1 MKHADWAR
9 TVWAKAAAFVLAA
22 VMVPLAC
29 ACIASIALGYESGWM
44 MHKQANLYES
54 DFVISAVSRNAGQVW
69 DYLQY
74 EGGNIADSWLTDTE
88 HTNYRFAIC
97 DEDGEE
103 LFSNIGTNDQV
114 ISNLYYYTSNDGM
127 TLRSAVAQP
136 MGAQDEI
143 FWAYRLT
150 EQLYA
155 LYPHAAAMTAVSAAV
170 FIALLVFLACVSA
183 RRPAREEVV
192 PNWQEK
198 LPFDLYLLVDGVL
211 AAVLILV
218 LAEALRNFYLVPFV
232 DVLALG
238 TAAGLAVL
246 FLGLWMTLCARVKLG
261 QWWRNT
267 VIFRLLGLCWRI
279 LKWLGRNLRAVGR
292 GLLTLLRGI
301 PLVWKTVLLLAAIC
315 LYELICIAGLHWNVE
330 GLFVSWL
337 LEKLILCAGVLF
349 LALQLRRLQE
359 SGAALAAGDLDAK
372 VDTRHMYWDFRRHG
386 ENLNAI
392 SQGMGIAVEKQL
404 KSERLKT
411 ELITNVSHDIKTPLT
426 SIINYVDLLRRDH
439 TPEQQEEYL
448 SVLDRQSRK
457 LKKLTEDLVE
467 VSKASTGN
475 LPVNASRRS
484 ISELLSQAL
493 GEYCEKLEGAQLEP
507 VLSLPQHDLFAC
519 VDGTLMWRVLD
530 NLFSNACKYAQSG
543 TRLYIDAAERDG
555 QVCLAFKNISR
566 ERLNIPADELLERF
580 VRGDSARSTEGS
592 GLGLNIARSLTELQ
606 GGTFS
611 LSIDGD
617 LFKVELMLPQAA

>member
-1 MKHADWAR
+1 
-9 TVWAKAAAFVLAA
+9 
-22 VMVPLAC
+22 
-29 ACIASIALGYESGWM
+29 
-44 MHKQANLYES
+44 
-54 DFVISAVSRNAGQVW
+54 
-69 DYLQY
+69 
-74 EGGNIADSWLTDTE
+74 
-88 HTNYRFAIC
+88 
-97 DEDGEE
+97 
-103 LFSNIGTNDQV
+103 
-114 ISNLYYYTSNDGM
+114 
-127 TLRSAVAQP
+127 
-136 MGAQDEI
+136 
-143 FWAYRLT
+143 
-150 EQLYA
+150 
-155 LYPHAAAMTAVSAAV
+155 
-170 FIALLVFLACVSA
+170 
-183 RRPAREEVV
+183 
-192 PNWQEK
+192 
-198 LPFDLYLLVDGVL
+198 
-211 AAVLILV
+211 
-218 LAEALRNFYLVPFV
+218 
-232 DVLALG
+232 
-238 TAAGLAVL
+238 
-246 FLGLWMTLCARVKLG
+246 
-261 QWWRNT
+261 
-267 VIFRLLGLCWRI
+267 
-279 LKWLGRNLRAVGR
+279 
-292 GLLTLLRGI
+292 
-301 PLVWKTVLLLAAIC
+301 
-315 LYELICIAGLHWNVE
+315 
-330 GLFVSWL
+330 
-337 LEKLILCAGVLF
+337 LCAGVLF

-372 VDTRHMYWDFRRHG
+372 VDTKHMYWDFRRHG

-493 GEYCEKLEGAQLEP
+493 GEYSEKLEGAQLEP

-543 TRLYIDAAERDG
+543 TRLYIDAQERDG

>member
-1 MKHADWAR
+1 
-9 TVWAKAAAFVLAA
+9 
-22 VMVPLAC
+22 
-29 ACIASIALGYESGWM
+29 
-44 MHKQANLYES
+44 
-54 DFVISAVSRNAGQVW
+54 
-69 DYLQY
+69 
-74 EGGNIADSWLTDTE
+74 
-88 HTNYRFAIC
+88 
-97 DEDGEE
+97 
-103 LFSNIGTNDQV
+103 
-114 ISNLYYYTSNDGM
+114 
-127 TLRSAVAQP
+127 
-136 MGAQDEI
+136 
-143 FWAYRLT
+143 
-150 EQLYA
+150 LYA

-170 FIALLVFLACVSA
+170 FVALLVFLACVSA

-198 LPFDLYLLVDGVL
+198 IPFDLYLLADGCLATVL
-211 AAVLILV
+211 IYAAV
-218 LAEALRNFYLVPFV
+218 EALRSFYLLPFSEA
-232 DVLALG
+232 LALG
-238 TAAGLAVL
+238 AAAGVAVL

-267 VIFRLLGLCWRI
+267 VIFRLLVLCWRI
-279 LKWLGRNLRAVGR
+279 LKWLGRLLRAAGR
-292 GLLTLLRGI
+292 GIVTLVRGI

-315 LYELICIAGLHWNVE
+315 LYELICIAGLYWNTE
-330 GLFVSWL
+330 GLYVSWL

-386 ENLNAI
+386 KNLNAI

-493 GEYCEKLEGAQLEP
+493 GEYSEKLEGAQLEP

-617 LFKVELMLPQAA
+617 LFKVELTLPQAA